1 MVSLLS
7 FFVRARMAR
16 CCSLDFVGRIV
27 VIRLIAAS
35 PFLLRFKLARVSRSA
50 FASDHQVGDPITL
63 DSVDLAWR
71 ERMPL
76 LDDGAVL
83 SWIYV
88 YPKVG
93 RLASLPEAPSPEEAS
108 FILYYGAYAAA
119 GAVYHGPAS
128 CGDAVAC
135 LIVISA
141 TEGDAEADIRR
152 AYEWFEE
159 RTVWTPLGDDEA
171 GGDAVSH

>member
-7 FFVRARMAR
+7 LFVRARMSR
-16 CCSLDFVGRIV
+16 CCSLDFVGESQKSGSSLP
-27 VIRLIAAS
+27 RL
-35 PFLLRFKLARVSRSA
+35 LWLRFNRHACPARP
-50 FASDHQVGDPITL
+50 FASDYQVGDPITL